1 MQVINVPMITFIK
14 QRVSLV
20 VRQWTL
26 EDDAY
31 NTRSFED
38 MDNNF
43 CVKTFIILS
52 IKKHYVYFCKVRKK
66 NLKTR

>member
-26 EDDAY
+26 EDEGLY
-31 NTRSFED
+31 IKSFEEIGHEPKRLFS
-38 MDNNF
+38 NSF
-43 CVKTFIILS
+43 
-52 IKKHYVYFCKVRKK
+52 
-66 NLKTR
+66 